1 MKAYV
6 AVDIGASSGRL
17 MLGAIVDGQLKL
29 TEVHR
34 FKNGFKN
41 EAGHDRWQIDHIID
55 EIFAGLEKVKKMG
68 YTAVDLGIV
77 GPLTMSLSVMMARKC
92 TILLAIEMHARIRQ
106 CGN

>member
-68 YTAVDLGIV
+68 YTAVELTL

-106 CGN
+106 YGN

>member
-34 FKNGFKN
+34 FKTASKTKQGMIGGKSAISLMKFSPAWKKSK
-41 EAGHDRWQIDHIID
+41 RW
-55 EIFAGLEKVKKMG
+55 
-68 YTAVDLGIV
+68 
-77 GPLTMSLSVMMARKC
+77 
-92 TILLAIEMHARIRQ
+92 AIPQ
-106 CGN
+106 WT